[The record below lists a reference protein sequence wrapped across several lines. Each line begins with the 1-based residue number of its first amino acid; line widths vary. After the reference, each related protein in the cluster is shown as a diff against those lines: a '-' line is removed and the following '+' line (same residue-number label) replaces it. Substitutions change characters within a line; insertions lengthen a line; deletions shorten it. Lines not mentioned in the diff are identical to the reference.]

1 MRRRDA
7 STEGESQTG
16 SARRNAHPARG
27 RELAGSR
34 EGAASGWQGQ
44 CRAACAGRRSFR
56 GAQGASVDSQ
66 WRRGPHEAHSNRG
79 LTGMITLHTFGPYF
93 GLPDPSPFVMKA
105 EMLLKLSGL
114 RYETT
119 RRGFRGAPKGK
130 LPYIRDGETVV
141 ADSTLIRLHLEQKH
155 HIDFDRGLSPHDR
168 GVGWAVEKML
178 EDHLYWIMV
187 YWRWLN
193 PENFARGPAAFFE
206 RAPAPIRP
214 LAKWFVLRRLR
225 GTLHRHGIGRHS
237 EAETTTMAARG
248 IESLAQI

>member
-1 MRRRDA
+1 
-7 STEGESQTG
+7 
-16 SARRNAHPARG
+16 
-27 RELAGSR
+27 
-34 EGAASGWQGQ
+34 
-44 CRAACAGRRSFR
+44 
-56 GAQGASVDSQ
+56 
-66 WRRGPHEAHSNRG
+66 
-79 LTGMITLHTFGPYF
+79 
-93 GLPDPSPFVMKA
+93 MKA

-114 RYETT
+114 PYETT

-141 ADSTLIRLHLEQKH
+141 ADSTLIRLYLEQKYQV
-155 HIDFDRGLSPHDR
+155 DFDRALSTQAR

-193 PENFARGPAAFFE
+193 EENFARGPAVFFQ

-214 LAKWFVLRRLR
+214 LAKWFVLRRIR
-225 GTLHRHGIGRHS
+225 RTLHGHGLGRHS

-248 IESLAQI
+248 IDALAQILGDNRYFLGGQPCGADATVFAFVACTLTPVFSSPVRDKLAAVPNLVAYHDRMMKEFFPTFG